1 MLSRIQ
7 LVEAYLVIR
16 RFKMASGDFR
26 FIINKQQWAAL
37 QAAVKDME
45 KIDGNQAILNSLS
58 VGMKQLTQ
66 KGKNNLNIE
75 NHVKTGN
82 LRRSIGQSKQ
92 KKKMSVYGGF
102 KRGKGGGNHAHL
114 VDRGTTKRWTKKGY
128 YRGSVSK
135 NAPYT
140 GSKFWTKAVESEGPK
155 IMDRTM
161 IAINKEI
168 EKIIRKR
175 NKKI

>member
-1 MLSRIQ
+1 
-7 LVEAYLVIR
+7 
-16 RFKMASGDFR
+16 MASRDFT
-26 FIINKQQWAAL
+26 FIINKQQWAEL
-37 QAAVKDME
+37 QGAVKDME
-45 KIDGNQAILNSLS
+45 KIDGNQAILNSLA
-58 VGMKQLTQ
+58 VGMKQLTK
-66 KGKNNLNIE
+66 KGKNNLNTE

-82 LRRSIGQSKQ
+82 LRKSIGQSKQ

-114 VDRGTTKRWTKKGY
+114 VDRGTTKRFTINSYTDKLGRTY
-128 YRGSVSK
+128 PEGMRRGSVSK

-161 IAINKEI
+161 IAISKEI

-175 NKKI
+175 NKRI